1 MLSADGI
8 SVTREAVDEM
18 VAACD
23 MGVPTPVNL
32 DTLFTKEPFCTVSH
46 FEEWVKTHPNLSS
59 FTRWVWLCEVRGNLE
74 VYVTLKHVGLEMK

>member
-18 VAACD
+18 VVACD
-23 MGVPTPVNL
+23 MGGPTPLNL
-32 DTLFTKEPFCTVSH
+32 DTLFTKEPFCTITH

-59 FTRWVWLCEVRGNLE
+59 FTR
-74 VYVTLKHVGLEMK
+74 